1 MQIKKYD
8 KVNLEKYKI
17 LFLAV
22 SLVIVLGLT
31 IAVFES
37 GSKELSTSVLGNV
50 ALEDVTEE
58 EIDITQQEE
67 LPPEM
72 EEPEPEPE
80 PEAVIEQLI
89 VVDDNKDVKDINFNT
104 EADDKT
110 KTSTKIITERKVVVE
125 EEEYVAPVNFA
136 VVEEKPSYPGGEQ
149 EMLKFIR
156 NELKYPPIAK
166 ENGIQGRVIVE
177 FVIDKNGKVTKI
189 RTLKGVDPLLDK
201 EAERVVSMMPAWTP
215 GKQRGKAV
223 PVTFMLPVSYKLN

>member
-89 VVDDNKDVKDINFNT
+89 VVDDNKDVKDIDFNT
-104 EADDKT
+104 EAD
-110 KTSTKIITERKVVVE
+110 R
-125 EEEYVAPVNFA
+125 
-136 VVEEKPSYPGGEQ
+136 
-149 EMLKFIR
+149 
-156 NELKYPPIAK
+156 
-166 ENGIQGRVIVE
+166 
-177 FVIDKNGKVTKI
+177 
-189 RTLKGVDPLLDK
+189 
-201 EAERVVSMMPAWTP
+201 
-215 GKQRGKAV
+215 
-223 PVTFMLPVSYKLN
+223 